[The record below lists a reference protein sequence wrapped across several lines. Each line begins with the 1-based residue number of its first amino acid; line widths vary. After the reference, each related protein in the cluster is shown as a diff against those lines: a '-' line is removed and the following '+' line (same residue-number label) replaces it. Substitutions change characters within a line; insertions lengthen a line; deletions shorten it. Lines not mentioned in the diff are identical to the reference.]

1 LYRELLRD
9 ARFFELLLTIDEEKA
24 EEVRAGRCPR
34 CGGPLHA
41 GHFERKPRGL
51 QHLPSGYQ
59 KRFDLCCG
67 WCRKRTIPPSVRF
80 LGRKVYAAAAV
91 VIATAMGRGS
101 DRNAVQLVRQELGV
115 SPSTLVRW
123 RRWWRE
129 LVGSAFWVRTRGQL
143 PVDLDVEGLPASLLS
158 QYTGSA
164 SDRMLHLL
172 HWMAPWAATPVPEHV
187 G

>member
-1 LYRELLRD
+1 MYREILRD
-9 ARFFELLLTIDEEKA
+9 ARFFELLLAIDVEKA
-24 EEVRAGRCPR
+24 EEVRAGRCSR

-51 QHLPSGYQ
+51 LHHPSGYE

-80 LGRKVYAAAAV
+80 LGRKVYTAAAV
-91 VIATAMGRGS
+91 VIATAVGRGW
-101 DRNAVQLVRQELGV
+101 DRNAVQLVREELGV
-115 SPSTLVRW
+115 SPGTLARW

-129 LVGSAFWVRTRGQL
+129 LVGSAFWVRVRGQL
-143 PVDLDVEGLPASLLS
+143 PVDLDVQELPASLLR

-164 SDRMLHLL
+164 SDRMLQLL
-172 HWMAPWAATPVPEHV
+172 RWMAPWFASAVPERA